1 RSNPLCMLRALTG
14 GMRAACSRLLLGGTN
29 SAALSSRAA
38 TTDAAAAA
46 AAAVTPSGSAE
57 VMDGS
62 VSSSPPLEDDP
73 IVPEEI
79 SYAHREMYSAAAISK
94 LKLDQYPFY
103 VEREWWKK
111 GKRMTFWATW
121 RQLRDVNRR
130 ECVQETGEQ
139 RMRLKALKW
148 NTVLPQAVRDAA
160 AEELHNM
167 PKYSRPRLVLN
178 MCMFT
183 GRQRGKIKP
192 YRLNRHLFRKYADHS
207 QLAGVQRAM
216 W

>member
-1 RSNPLCMLRALTG
+1 ANPSMLRALTG

-38 TTDAAAAA
+38 TTDAAAAPP
-46 AAAVTPSGSAE
+46 PSGSAE
-57 VMDGS
+57 EEAL
-62 VSSSPPLEDDP
+62 PLTTEDET
-73 IVPEEI
+73 IVPEETAY
-79 SYAHREMYSAAAISK
+79 SHKEKYSAANIAK
-94 LKLDQYPFY
+94 LKMDQYPFY

-148 NTVLPQAVRDAA
+148 NTVLPQAIRDAA

-207 QLAGVQRAM
+207 QLCGVQRAM

>member
-1 RSNPLCMLRALTG
+1 NRVIVRQPY
-14 GMRAACSRLLLGGTN
+14 
-29 SAALSSRAA
+29 
-38 TTDAAAAA
+38 
-46 AAAVTPSGSAE
+46 SGETITA
-57 VMDGS
+57 
-62 VSSSPPLEDDP
+62 
-73 IVPEEI
+73 
-79 SYAHREMYSAAAISK
+79 
-94 LKLDQYPFY
+94 LKLDQYPYY
-103 VEREWWKK
+103 VEKEWWKK

-130 ECVQETGEQ
+130 EVVQTTGAD
-139 RMRLKALKW
+139 RMRLKALKE
-148 NTVLPQAVRDAA
+148 NNVLPQAIRDEA
-160 AEELHNM
+160 AENLHNM

-207 QLAGVQRAM
+207 QLSGVQRAM

>member
-1 RSNPLCMLRALTG
+1 ISTLSMLRALTG
-14 GMRAACSRLLLGGTN
+14 GMRAACSRLLLGGTPN
-29 SAALSSRAA
+29 GGAALAARAA

-46 AAAVTPSGSAE
+46 AAATPSGSSE
-57 VMDGS
+57 IPPDVVSPS
-62 VSSSPPLEDDP
+62 VEDDV
-73 IVPEEI
+73 INPEEI
-79 SYAHREMYSAAAISK
+79 AYAHKEAYSAAAIAK

-192 YRLNRHLFRKYADHS
+192 YRVNRHLFRKFADHS
-207 QLAGVQRAM
+207 QLSGVQRAM